1 MVLEISLDN
10 GSTVLYTQ
18 EMVSKQNL
26 QTGVTSTVSHTVN
39 EIDFLCFMF
48 SRGAFSNFQSKM
60 SLTFSR
66 KEER

>member
-26 QTGVTSTVSHTVN
+26 QTGVNSTVSHTVN
-39 EIDFLCFMF
+39 EIEFFVF
-48 SRGAFSNFQSKM
+48 YVFQGAFSKFSK
-60 SLTFSR
+60 
-66 KEER
+66 